1 MIEFEIKT
9 EEQKNMLQAV
19 RRFLAGIMETYG
31 RDSLIQ
37 SIVDKTIPSNMLSD
51 VLNKAMTGELSKY
64 FGMFL
69 SGAKSALP
77 VKTDAMR
84 LFFMYMDSG
93 LEDKMGLPEFMYTFR
108 VAKYGLTAMGLAA
121 ISSGKGGQKLIM
133 SKYLPELMKGVTF
146 AYCITEPDAGTN
158 THKIS
163 TTAVDEGDHYVLTG
177 QKTYISAADEAKY
190 MVVVARIVSGGKPAG
205 IGTFI
210 VDAGLDGVSMT
221 PLDIAVLGDNQ
232 YTVYF
237 EKVKIPKDCLVGAR
251 EASREGGISKSV
263 FYTLNLERIF
273 IAFIMIR
280 VCREVLIKAV
290 EQARKERESGSP
302 MGSYPHIKQKLAKVK
317 LKLELANLAT
327 RKATRS
333 YDRQEVPKTVGM
345 YANMAKLVA
354 TQAANDACEAALNIY
369 GAAGLEKQSDIGP
382 LYQIARLFRIA
393 PINDEMVLNFL
404 GENYLGL
411 PKSYR

>member
-1 MIEFEIKT
+1 MIEFEIRT

-19 RRFLAGIMETYG
+19 SNFLTEIMETYG
-31 RDSLIQ
+31 RDDLIQ
-37 SIVDKTIPSNMLSD
+37 SIVDKKIPPTMLSD

-64 FGMFL
+64 FGMFM

-84 LFFMYMDSG
+84 LFFMHMDSG
-93 LEDKMGLPEFMYTFR
+93 LEEKMGLPEFMYTFR

-121 ISSGKGGQKLIM
+121 ISSGKDGQKLIM
-133 SKYLPELMKGVTF
+133 SKYLPVLMKGGTF

-163 TTAVDEGDHYVLTG
+163 TTAVEEGDNYILNG
-177 QKTYISAADEAKY
+177 QKTFISAADEAKY
-190 MVVVARIVSGGKPAG
+190 MVTVAKIISGDKQTG

-210 VDAGLDGVSMT
+210 VDATLDGVSMT
-221 PLDIAVLGDNQ
+221 PLDIAVLGDDQ

-237 EKVKIPKDCLVGAR
+237 EDVIIPKDCLVGSK
-251 EASREGGISKSV
+251 EASKKGGISKSV
-263 FYTLNLERIF
+263 FYTLNLERLF

-280 VCREVLIKAV
+280 VCREVLTKSV
-290 EQARKERESGSP
+290 EQARKERETGLP

-327 RKATRS
+327 RKATQA
-333 YDRQEVPKTVGM
+333 YDRQEAPKTVGM

-354 TQAANDACEAALNIY
+354 TQAANEACDVALNIY
-369 GAAGLEKQSDIGP
+369 GTAGLEKQSDIGP

-393 PINDEMVLNFL
+393 PINDEMVLNFI